1 MMRAAIL
8 LLSLAAMLAACSSG
22 SDTVYER
29 LAPTMRQELLGS
41 LFPEPA
47 EPSGPN
53 ELSRAELNKIPS
65 AVISLKL
72 GDNPRAFVAPVT
84 DNGGYLVYQDTARRG
99 IVMHGGLITATHGF
113 GYDLDAVLHRQDDPI
128 AVPTPLSN
136 WPASLTRNYSFMLR
150 GQIPYEIAV
159 TCALERG
166 DRESVEIAEL
176 HFDVVQVVETCANP
190 KRRFTNTYWVDPAAG
205 FIWKSVQWI
214 GPRIPSMTIEIV

>member
-99 IVMHGGLITATHGF
+99 IVRSEERRVGKA
-113 GYDLDAVLHRQDDPI
+113 RQ
-128 AVPTPLSN
+128 
-136 WPASLTRNYSFMLR
+136 
-150 GQIPYEIAV
+150 Q
-159 TCALERG
+159 
-166 DRESVEIAEL
+166 
-176 HFDVVQVVETCANP
+176 
-190 KRRFTNTYWVDPAAG
+190 
-205 FIWKSVQWI
+205 
-214 GPRIPSMTIEIV
+214 